1 MKKLLTTSLALIA
14 LSSPAFAADDVAADQ
29 DMTATEVSYDAM
41 ADIINNDGETVGH
54 AKFKQGTIGVLGHFT
69 FDGLPAGKHGFHIH
83 KIGTCDASEKFTT
96 AKGHIDPSEKEHGFL
111 NPAGPEEGDLPN
123 IIVPENGQLEIEL
136 FMPQIDVSGD
146 GTILLDED
154 GSSLMIH
161 ENPDDHMTQPI
172 GGAGA
177 RIACG
182 VIKAAE

>member
-1 MKKLLTTSLALIA
+1 M
-14 LSSPAFAADDVAADQ
+14 
-29 DMTATEVSYDAM
+29 
-41 ADIINNDGETVGH
+41 
-54 AKFKQGTIGVLGHFT
+54 
-69 FDGLPAGKHGFHIH
+69 
-83 KIGTCDASEKFTT
+83 
-96 AKGHIDPSEKEHGFL
+96 
-111 NPAGPEEGDLPN
+111 PN